1 MFEPEV
7 ELCWSLDNKNG
18 LGGRCMQD
26 RTIVVLATDAR
37 INERLI
43 ARGMD
48 PMRGPCLA
56 EVLHE
61 ATGERLTSKEALR
74 LWDPDRLAGDPRV
87 RAVLSRYVERRI

>member
-1 MFEPEV
+1 
-7 ELCWSLDNKNG
+7 
-18 LGGRCMQD
+18 MQD

-56 EVLHE
+56 DILHE
-61 ATGERLTSKEALR
+61 ATGERLSSKEALR
-74 LWDPDRLAGDPRV
+74 LWNPERLAGDPRV
-87 RAVLSRYVERRI
+87 RAVLNRFVERRA

>member
-1 MFEPEV
+1 
-7 ELCWSLDNKNG
+7 
-18 LGGRCMQD
+18 MQD

-56 EVLHE
+56 EIVQE
-61 ATGERLTSKEALR
+61 ATGERLSSKDALR
-74 LWDPDRLAGDPRV
+74 LWNPERLAGDPRV
-87 RAVLSRYVERRI
+87 RAVLRRYADQRGA

>member
-1 MFEPEV
+1 
-7 ELCWSLDNKNG
+7 
-18 LGGRCMQD
+18 MQN

-56 EVLHE
+56 DILHE
-61 ATGERLTSKEALR
+61 ATGERLSSKEALK
-74 LWDPDRLAGDPRV
+74 LWDPERLAGDPRV
-87 RAVLSRYVERRI
+87 RAVLNRFVERRA

>member
-1 MFEPEV
+1 MH
-7 ELCWSLDNKNG
+7 
-18 LGGRCMQD
+18 MQD

-56 EVLHE
+56 EVVLE
-61 ATGERLTSKEALR
+61 ATGERLSSKDALR
-74 LWDPDRLAGDPRV
+74 LWDPERLARDPRV
-87 RAVLSRYVERRI
+87 REVLSRYVERRAS

>member
-1 MFEPEV
+1 MH
-7 ELCWSLDNKNG
+7 
-18 LGGRCMQD
+18 MQD

-56 EVLHE
+56 DVLQE
-61 ATGERLTSKEALR
+61 AIGERLTSRDALR
-74 LWDPDRLAGDPRV
+74 LWDPDRLARDPRV
-87 RAVLSRYVERRI
+87 RAVLSRYVEQQAS

>member
-1 MFEPEV
+1 
-7 ELCWSLDNKNG
+7 
-18 LGGRCMQD
+18 MQD

-56 EVLHE
+56 DILHE
-61 ATGERLTSKEALR
+61 ATGERLSSKEALK
-74 LWDPDRLAGDPRV
+74 LWDPERLAGDPRV
-87 RAVLSRYVERRI
+87 RAVLNRFVERRV

>member
-1 MFEPEV
+1 
-7 ELCWSLDNKNG
+7 
-18 LGGRCMQD
+18 MQD

-61 ATGERLTSKEALR
+61 AIGERLSSKDALR
-74 LWDPDRLAGDPRV
+74 LWDPERLANDPRV
-87 RAVLSRYVERRI
+87 SAVLRRYAIQRAS

>member
-1 MFEPEV
+1 MHT
-7 ELCWSLDNKNG
+7 
-18 LGGRCMQD
+18 QD
-26 RTIVVLATDAR
+26 RKIVVLATDAR

-56 EVLHE
+56 DVLHE
-61 ATGERLTSKEALR
+61 AIGERLTSKDALR

-87 RAVLSRYVERRI
+87 RAVLSRYVEQQAS

>member
-1 MFEPEV
+1 
-7 ELCWSLDNKNG
+7 
-18 LGGRCMQD
+18 MQD

-56 EVLHE
+56 EILHE

-74 LWDPDRLAGDPRV
+74 LWDPGAAGRRPAGARGAEPLRRAARPEPGCGPR
-87 RAVLSRYVERRI
+87 AGGPAPMS

>member
-1 MFEPEV
+1 
-7 ELCWSLDNKNG
+7 
-18 LGGRCMQD
+18 MQD

-56 EVLHE
+56 QVLHE
-61 ATGERLTSKEALR
+61 ATGEQLSSKDALR

-87 RAVLSRYVERRI
+87 RAVLRRYAQRRA